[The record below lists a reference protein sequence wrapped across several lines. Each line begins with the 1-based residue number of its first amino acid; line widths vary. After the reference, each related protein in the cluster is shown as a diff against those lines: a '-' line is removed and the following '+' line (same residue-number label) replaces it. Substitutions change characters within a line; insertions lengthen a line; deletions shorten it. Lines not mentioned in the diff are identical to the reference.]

1 MDLAM
6 AALDPDGD
14 GQISFDEFARFWGE
28 DGAHQTT
35 GSLSV
40 SHLCLVC
47 VLTFAGVAGS
57 GVDRLASMEAALKM
71 VGATSPRAAA
81 KAGGSDSDDDED
93 ADWSEDD

>member
-1 MDLAM
+1 MRAKPQDNSMSHMSLCM
-6 AALDPDGD
+6 VCLDG
-14 GQISFDEFARFWGE
+14 
-28 DGAHQTT
+28 
-35 GSLSV
+35 
-40 SHLCLVC
+40 CM
-47 VLTFAGVAGS
+47 GVAGS

>member
-1 MDLAM
+1 M

-28 DGAHQTT
+28 DGARQTT
-35 GSLSV
+35 GQLS
-40 SHLCLVC
+40 HVC
-47 VLTFAGVAGS
+47 VRFVLTFAGVAGS

>member
-1 MDLAM
+1 M

-28 DGAHQTT
+28 DGARQTT
-35 GSLSV
+35 NHRTTQCLACLSV
-40 SHLCLVC
+40 WCLDGC
-47 VLTFAGVAGS
+47 LGVAGS